1 MRKYCDKNNAQKQ
14 NYFVDRFFVR
24 EETEKFSAQEKF
36 PEELE
41 LLKDKKILNSYVEF
55 ESLVLYV
62 EKEDIF
68 EIVKRLKEFG
78 YEILMDLSGIDRIEE
93 ANSIEVF
100 YNFLSMSKKRRLR
113 LKTLVESK
121 TFLESV
127 SSLYNSAN
135 WAERELYDMFGVWF
149 KNHPNFK
156 RLLMP
161 NDWHSHPLLKA
172 YPLHGDES
180 AKWYEIDKIFGKDYR
195 EIVGEENRDP
205 SFIDN
210 KDTFNFSRVYHETEY
225 GEERP
230 VEKFLQEY
238 QEPNG
243 IRLVKKIKRGES
255 KILEERP

>member
-1 MRKYCDKNNAQKQ
+1 MRKYCDKNNAQRQ
-14 NYFVDRFFVR
+14 NYFADRFFVR
-24 EETEKFSAQEKF
+24 EETEKFSAEEKF

-55 ESLVLYV
+55 DSLVLYV

-68 EIVKRLKEFG
+68 EIVKRIKDFG
-78 YEILMDLSGIDRIEE
+78 YEILMDVSGIDRMEE
-93 ANSIEVF
+93 ANAIEVF

-113 LKTLVESK
+113 LKTLVEHK

-127 SSLYNSAN
+127 NSLYDSAN
-135 WAERELYDMFGVWF
+135 WAERELYDMLGVWF
-149 KNHPNFK
+149 KNHPNLK

-161 NDWHSHPLLKA
+161 NDWHSHPLLKS

-180 AKWYEIDKIFGKDYR
+180 AKWYEIDKIFGKEYR

-243 IRLVKKIKRGES
+243 IPLVKKIKRGEA